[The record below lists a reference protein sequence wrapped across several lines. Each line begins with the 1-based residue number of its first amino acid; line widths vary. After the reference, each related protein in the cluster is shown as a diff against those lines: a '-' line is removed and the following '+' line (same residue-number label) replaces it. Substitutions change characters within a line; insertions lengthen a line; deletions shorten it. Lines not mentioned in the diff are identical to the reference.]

1 MQPFSLSTSV
11 AQPMRVLAIGCHA
24 DDIEIGCGG
33 TLLTLV
39 ERRPEVEVTWAVL
52 SADGERRAE
61 AEASA
66 ELFLAGA
73 ANIDLRI
80 ESFRDGFF
88 PHRGEEVKNW
98 FEALKASVDPT
109 VIFTH
114 TEHDRHQDHRLVA
127 ELTWNTFRRHL
138 ILEYEIPKYDG
149 DLGSPNVF
157 VPIDVDVARRKAELI
172 REQFASQ
179 SSKQW
184 FDDELL
190 LSLLRLRGIEASPPT
205 RYAEA
210 FYCRK
215 LTLVP

>member
-1 MQPFSLSTSV
+1 
-11 AQPMRVLAIGCHA
+11 MRILAIGCHA

-39 ERRPEVEVTWAVL
+39 ERRPDLEVTWAVL

-61 AEASA
+61 AESSA
-66 ELFLAGA
+66 QLFLAGA
-73 ANIDLRI
+73 ANVDLRI

-88 PHRGEEVKNW
+88 PHRGEEVKDW
-98 FEALKASVDPT
+98 FEGLKASVDPT
-109 VIFTH
+109 IIFTH

-157 VPIDVDVARRKAELI
+157 VPIDADVARRKAELI
-172 REQFASQ
+172 RKQFASQ

-190 LSLLRLRGIEASPPT
+190 LSVLRLRGIEASPPT